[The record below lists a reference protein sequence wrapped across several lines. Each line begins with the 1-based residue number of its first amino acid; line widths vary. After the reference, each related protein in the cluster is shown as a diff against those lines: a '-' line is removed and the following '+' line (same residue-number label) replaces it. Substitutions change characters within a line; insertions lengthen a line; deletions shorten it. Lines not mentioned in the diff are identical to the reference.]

1 MPFSTKD
8 WKVIRCP
15 SPGWKRSS
23 CSNSCYKTKT
33 MANDKSSLST
43 NFRGWIPL
51 VPDFFQ
57 PSRTSGMAGVVAGTI
72 SCLWF
77 AVVLLPGFSVI
88 YQEAKEDST
97 DA

>member
-1 MPFSTKD
+1 MPKSWMEAFFLLEQLLQGQDKGERQ
-8 WKVIRCP
+8 VIFI
-15 SPGWKRSS
+15 
-23 CSNSCYKTKT
+23 
-33 MANDKSSLST
+33 DELH
-43 NFRGWIPL
+43 GWIPL
-51 VPDFFQ
+51 VLDFSQ
-57 PSRTSGMAGVVAGTI
+57 PSRTSEMAGVVVGTI

>member
-1 MPFSTKD
+1 MEAFFLLEQLLQD
-8 WKVIRCP
+8 QDNGERQVIFIDELP
-15 SPGWKRSS
+15 WMDTP
-23 CSNSCYKTKT
+23 
-33 MANDKSSLST
+33 
-43 NFRGWIPL
+43 

-72 SCLWF
+72 SRLWF

>member
-1 MPFSTKD
+1 MPKSWMEAFFLLEQLQQGQDKGERQVIFIDELPWMDTPVLDFS
-8 WKVIRCP
+8 
-15 SPGWKRSS
+15 
-23 CSNSCYKTKT
+23 
-33 MANDKSSLST
+33 
-43 NFRGWIPL
+43 
-51 VPDFFQ
+51 Q
-57 PSRTSGMAGVVAGTI
+57 PSRTSEMAGVVAGTI